1 MAVLDVTEYSRLSA
15 DAQGRIIP
23 VGSEPN
29 RTNQQVAVGG
39 TSAQSSA
46 FGDATY
52 FVRLHSD
59 VVCRVAFGPN
69 PTAAATTAR
78 LAAGASEYFGV
89 TPGDKVAVIT
99 ST

>member
-1 MAVLDVTEYSRLSA
+1 MATLDVTEYSRLSA

-23 VGSEPN
+23 VGSEPS
-29 RTNQQVAVGG
+29 RTNQQLAVGVAVQ
-39 TSAQSSA
+39 SAA

-59 VVCRVAFGPN
+59 ATCRVLFGAN
-69 PTAAATTAR
+69 PTADGTSMR

-89 TPGDKVAVIT
+89 KPGDKLSVVS